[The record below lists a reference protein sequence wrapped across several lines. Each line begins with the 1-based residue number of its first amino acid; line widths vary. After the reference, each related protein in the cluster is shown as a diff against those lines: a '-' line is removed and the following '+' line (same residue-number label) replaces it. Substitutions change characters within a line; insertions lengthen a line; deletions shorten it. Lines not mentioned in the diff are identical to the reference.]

1 MTQQDLL
8 QATRQLTLQELR
20 EYSAQVV
27 AIYQER
33 ESAAVTT
40 EAPLLDVVHRSLPQP
55 TQQRWDEL
63 LAKRDDAS
71 LSASE
76 YEELLQLTDEVE
88 DLNVQRMTAL
98 SQLAQA
104 RGVDLRTMMRQ
115 LNLPE
120 PVYG

>member
-8 QATRQLTLQELR
+8 QATRQLTLQELK
-20 EYSAQVV
+20 EFSAQVV

-33 ESAAVTT
+33 QSAAVTT

-71 LSASE
+71 LSESE

-88 DLNVQRMTAL
+88 ALNVQRMTAV

-104 RGVDLRTMMRQ
+104 RGVDLRTIMRQ

>member
-8 QATRQLTLQELR
+8 QATRQLNLQELK
-20 EYSAQVV
+20 EFSAQVA

-33 ESAAVTT
+33 QSDAVTT
-40 EAPLLDVVHRSLPQP
+40 EAPLLDVVHRSLSPQ
-55 TQQRWDEL
+55 TQQRWNEL
-63 LAKRDDAS
+63 LEKRDAAS
-71 LSASE
+71 LSPSE

-88 DLNVQRMTAL
+88 ELNVQRMTAL

>member
-8 QATRQLTLQELR
+8 QATRQLNLQELG
-20 EYSAQVV
+20 EFSAQVA

-33 ESAAVTT
+33 RSDAATT
-40 EAPLLDVVHRSLPQP
+40 EALLLSVVHQSLPKP

-63 LAKRDDAS
+63 LEKRDAAS

-120 PVYG
+120 PIYG

>member
-8 QATRQLTLQELR
+8 QATRQLNLQELA
-20 EYSAQVV
+20 EFSAQVA
-27 AIYQER
+27 AIYQAR
-33 ESAAVTT
+33 RSGTVTT
-40 EAPLLDVVHRSLPQP
+40 EAPLLAVVHRSLPQP

-76 YEELLQLTDEVE
+76 YEELLRLTDEVE

>member
-40 EAPLLDVVHRSLPQP
+40 EAPLLDVVYRSLPQP

-71 LSASE
+71 LTPSE

-88 DLNVQRMTAL
+88 ALNVQRMTAL

-104 RGVDLRTMMRQ
+104 RGIDLRTMMRQ
-115 LNLPE
+115 LDLPE

>member
-8 QATRQLTLQELR
+8 QATRQLNLQELG
-20 EYSAQVV
+20 EFSAQVA

-33 ESAAVTT
+33 RSDAATT
-40 EAPLLDVVHRSLPQP
+40 EAPLLSVVHRSLPQP
-55 TQQRWDEL
+55 TQARWDEL
-63 LAKRDDAS
+63 LEKRDAAS

-120 PVYG
+120 PIYG

>member
-8 QATRQLTLQELR
+8 QATRQLNLQELG
-20 EYSAQVV
+20 EFSAQVA

-33 ESAAVTT
+33 RSDAATT
-40 EAPLLDVVHRSLPQP
+40 EAPLLSVVHRSLPQP

-71 LSASE
+71 LTPSE

-88 DLNVQRMTAL
+88 DLNVQRMTAV